1 MEKPA
6 LDGILADKG
15 DLSNNYGVWITLLGY
30 KKKPFPISTCCL
42 GKPSEAKLFE
52 TKNHKEGCIIKHTIS

>member
-30 KKKPFPISTCCL
+30 KKNHFLYQHAALENHQRQNCL
-42 GKPSEAKLFE
+42 KL
-52 TKNHKEGCIIKHTIS
+52 KIIKKVVL